1 MRRQISRF
9 VLFLV
14 GVVIWIVLR
23 IAGLLLRPLGGSWI
37 VERCEALIAG
47 VLWRI
52 TPLGPGES
60 KWSRNGWNWSLL
72 EPIPPMF
79 ENFHRFYDCAT
90 RWSRT
95 GSPQK
100 QLRPADC
107 AEFEAHW
114 EPTRELAFVLVALAM
129 DELAIK
135 TDAEVIRL
143 VQQQEEIYQLAVT
156 RSTEMFR
163 RPAVWHAPLFAPRAA
178 SGERDA
184 RRTGLIGPPGE
195 WEVERLVPA
204 APPAQM
210 AQLLGRARP
219 GVNIVAQREAFAQ
232 CFERMVRSR
241 NGLKCFLLEQW
252 AAHHLEAYVGGKG
265 ATRIV
270 EAATPAIRAAV
281 EAGYVMA
288 TSDPERTLEAWL
300 ALEAAIEP
308 LEREVDRTLAD
319 PECAADWR
327 MNFMARVD
335 RGMREANEF
344 ELPEII
350 DLPVL
355 PDDFLTRVQHAS
367 WTAAHPDRV
376 AELTRCVR
384 SVEAKVA
391 SICLRFYVLLYE
403 LRLGEDFSKP
413 LAAELAPLLRECLRA
428 DVGFARAHDSRDG
441 DALLAAVIALR
452 SEEARLLTAVRQLSE
467 RADHRREFEAKAA
480 RPERL
485 EDRAGWLP
493 IVPMLPSAQ
502 EVETDW
508 VAEWGRAHPDRL
520 AELHDAHRAAV
531 EDERAV
537 LRCLNG
543 AAQA

>member
-1 MRRQISRF
+1 
-9 VLFLV
+9 VLFPV
-14 GVVIWIVLR
+14 AVVIWIVLR
-23 IAGLLLRPLGGSWI
+23 IVGLLLRPFGGQRI
-37 VERCEALIAG
+37 VARCEALIVE
-47 VLWRI
+47 VLLRV
-52 TPLGPGES
+52 TPPRPGES
-60 KWSRNGWNWSLL
+60 TWSRNGRNWSTLG
-72 EPIPPMF
+72 PIPPMY
-79 ENFHRFYDCAT
+79 ENIHRFYDCAAH
-90 RWSRT
+90 WSGT
-95 GSPQK
+95 GSMQK
-100 QLRPADC
+100 QLAPERC
-107 AEFEAHW
+107 AEFEGYW
-114 EPTRELAFVLVALAM
+114 EPTRELAFVLTLLAM
-129 DELAIK
+129 DAIVAK
-135 TDAEVIRL
+135 TDAEAIGGIQR
-143 VQQQEEIYQLAVT
+143 QEEIYQLAVT

-163 RPAVWHAPLFAPRAA
+163 RRAAWHAPLFAPRAA

-195 WEVERLVPA
+195 WEVERLVPS
-204 APPAQM
+204 APSAQM

-308 LEREVDRTLAD
+308 LEREVDRTLSD

-384 SVEAKVA
+384 SVGAKTD
-391 SICLRFYVLLYE
+391 SISLRFYVLLYE

-413 LAAELAPLLRECLRA
+413 LAAELAPLLRERLRA
-428 DVGFARAHDSRDG
+428 DDGFAHAHEARDG

-452 SEEARLLTAVRQLSE
+452 SEEARLLAAVRQLAE
-467 RADHRREFEAKAA
+467 RTDQRREFEAKAA

-493 IVPMLPSAQ
+493 IVPMLPRAQ
-502 EVETDW
+502 ELETDW

-520 AELHDAHRAAV
+520 SELRDAHRAAV

-543 AAQA
+543 TVQA